1 MHLYG
6 WPGIQEERDSYR
18 NGISMLFMKDN
29 YFEGV
34 LFVFNLRANAET
46 YSGYSL

>member
-6 WPGIQEERDSYR
+6 WPGIHEERDSDKI
-18 NGISMLFMKDN
+18 GISVLFMKDN

-34 LFVFNLRANAET
+34 LFV
-46 YSGYSL
+46 